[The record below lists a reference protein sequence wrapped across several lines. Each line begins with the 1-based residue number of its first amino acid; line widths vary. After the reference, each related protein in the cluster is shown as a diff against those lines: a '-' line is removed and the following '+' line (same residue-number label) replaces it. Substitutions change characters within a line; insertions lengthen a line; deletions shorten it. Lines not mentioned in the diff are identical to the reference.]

1 MHTDD
6 MISQRVTLLVD
17 GVTIVGEMYFA
28 RGEKEQTPVVVLCHG
43 LPAGPPDPSEPG
55 YPFLAQRLAREG
67 FTTLIFNFRGA
78 GLSGGNLD
86 LAGWVRDLRAVLD
99 FLEIA
104 QDGIKPIL
112 VGFSAGAAV
121 ACRVASEEPRV
132 KAVALL
138 ACLADFER
146 LRQPENVQ
154 AMLDHCRQAGTLR
167 DPGSPSS
174 VEDWVEGFIQVNPV
188 GCVGDI
194 HPRPLLLVHGEED
207 DLVPVADT
215 RRLYGA
221 AGEPKE
227 IAILPGI
234 GHDLRREEMA
244 VGAAISW
251 LKRVAA

>member
-1 MHTDD
+1 
-6 MISQRVTLLVD
+6 MISQRVTILVD

-28 RGEKEQTPVVVLCHG
+28 NGEEEAPVVVLCHG
-43 LPAGPPDPSEPG
+43 LPAGPPDPSDPG

-78 GLSGGNLD
+78 GFSGGNLD

-99 FLEIA
+99 FLDIA

-112 VGFSAGAAV
+112 MGFSAGAAV

-138 ACLADFER
+138 ACPAGFER

-167 DPGSPSS
+167 DPGFPSS
-174 VEDWVEGFIQVNPV
+174 VEGWVEGFIQVDPV
-188 GCVGDI
+188 GCVRDI
-194 HPRPLLLVHGEED
+194 NPRPLLLVHGDED
-207 DLVPVADT
+207 DLVPVTDVH
-215 RRLYGA
+215 RLYDA
-221 AGEPKE
+221 AGEPTE
-227 IAILPGI
+227 LLVLSGI
-234 GHDLRREEMA
+234 GHHLRREEMA
-244 VGAAISW
+244 VGAAIAW
-251 LKRVAA
+251 LRRVAA